1 MAKHPPPRS
10 PPRTPPREP
19 APVDIGSESV
29 AGEEDP
35 GASVEPPAELGK
47 DGAGEGT
54 GSRIQPDPSRPSRR

>member
-1 MAKHPPPRS
+1 MAKPTPPRA

-35 GASVEPPAELGK
+35 GASGEPPADLGK
-47 DGAGEGT
+47 DGAGEGA
-54 GSRIQPDPSRPSRR
+54 GSRTPDRPSR